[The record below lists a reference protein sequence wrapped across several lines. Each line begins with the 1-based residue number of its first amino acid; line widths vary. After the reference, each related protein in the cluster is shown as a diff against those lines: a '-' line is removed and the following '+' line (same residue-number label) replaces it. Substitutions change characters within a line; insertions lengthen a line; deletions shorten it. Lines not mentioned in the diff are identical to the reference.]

1 VSDTRNVRG
10 IQDTV
15 AELLTKAIEGLPQG
29 STKEELREAVETA
42 LKGHPEV
49 GPLVTIENDDSEAG
63 FRVRIELK
71 LVPAPK
77 TDINLN

>member
-1 VSDTRNVRG
+1 MSNARD

-29 STKEELREAVETA
+29 SSKEELREAVETA
-42 LKGHPEV
+42 LKSHPDV

-63 FRVRIELK
+63 FRVKIELK
-71 LVPAPK
+71 LVQTPRPDL
-77 TDINLN
+77 TVN